1 MSNTA
6 LSQDAIE
13 GKYTNFSAVASSG
26 KVKPKEIQED
36 CPQLDLKRS
45 SLKSRHPLW
54 KVQHTEQM
62 EYIHEAA
69 SICSKGAE
77 APVPQN
83 EDLVVITA
91 SLRLECLIRRSHGP
105 LSRVWKENFPP
116 PGMATLHS
124 YLS

>member
-45 SLKSRHPLW
+45 SLKSRHPL
-54 KVQHTEQM
+54 
-62 EYIHEAA
+62 
-69 SICSKGAE
+69 
-77 APVPQN
+77 
-83 EDLVVITA
+83 
-91 SLRLECLIRRSHGP
+91 
-105 LSRVWKENFPP
+105 
-116 PGMATLHS
+116 
-124 YLS
+124 